1 MFGSDI
7 ISDLTV
13 KQTERVS
20 LGCFIYTILPHP
32 TCKLMLHSVIYDAE
46 QMSGAKNNQNFSNI
60 HFQCAILQTNWLF
73 YLPSE
78 LQKVTN

>member
-1 MFGSDI
+1 
-7 ISDLTV
+7 
-13 KQTERVS
+13 
-20 LGCFIYTILPHP
+20 
-32 TCKLMLHSVIYDAE
+32 MLHSVIYDAE

-60 HFQCAILQTNWLF
+60 HFQCGILQTNWLF